1 MGGNGEG
8 FAGTTMKDT
17 WTKPRG
23 VGSGEG
29 GRDGWGRGGM
39 VGGKCTQMYLNNN
52 KKNPLKKKDCI
63 FSSLYIKQY
72 SGN

>member
-23 VGSGEG
+23 VESGEG
-29 GRDGWGRGGM
+29 GGDGWGRGEWWGENAH
-39 VGGKCTQMYLNNN
+39 KCT
-52 KKNPLKKKDCI
+52 
-63 FSSLYIKQY
+63 
-72 SGN
+72 